1 MLLAYNPRNPPA
13 HYQPPNHWPTNRW
26 QGTRIWCAG
35 TTCCSRS
42 LDSDHV
48 GLQPEGSA
56 MAAMAS
62 KPFRKQWI
70 IILHFVRRRYTGYI
84 IYIYIY
90 IYTLYLSIYEL
101 FNCKVEFSKIILPN
115 MNPMTTQ
122 SKNAMIEMSPC
133 PFNLRRNLFTLP
145 TTDIALK
152 IALPKKKV
160 VSQPEFFRGHRYVS
174 FRECNIR
181 STQLSLPFQFHLIEL
196 RIVECSPL
204 VFVSDWWLFEP
215 CGDWRNS
222 SAAIQLVVVV
232 NVLTPREIKRNLK
245 IT

>member
-1 MLLAYNPRNPPA
+1 MNYHPSLCQKEIYRIYN
-13 HYQPPNHWPTNRW
+13 
-26 QGTRIWCAG
+26 
-35 TTCCSRS
+35 
-42 LDSDHV
+42 
-48 GLQPEGSA
+48 
-56 MAAMAS
+56 
-62 KPFRKQWI
+62 
-70 IILHFVRRRYTGYI
+70 
-84 IYIYIY
+84 IYIY

-122 SKNAMIEMSPC
+122 NKNAMIEMSPC

-181 STQLSLPFQFHLIEL
+181 STQLSPVPVPSDWIEDRRVQPLGICVGLMTFWTLRGLEKFQRCHSAC
-196 RIVECSPL
+196 RSCECSYTQ
-204 VFVSDWWLFEP
+204 
-215 CGDWRNS
+215 GD
-222 SAAIQLVVVV
+222 
-232 NVLTPREIKRNLK
+232 
-245 IT
+245 